1 MAEQE
6 IGAVTHYYDKIWVA
20 AIRLTSG
27 ILKSGDAIRM
37 RGHSTDLQQVASSIQ
52 IEHLSVTE
60 AKQGDEIGIKVSE
73 RVHEH
78 DKVFKV
84 ED

>member
-1 MAEQE
+1 
-6 IGAVTHYYDKIWVA
+6 
-20 AIRLTSG
+20 
-27 ILKSGDAIRM
+27 
-37 RGHSTDLQQVASSIQ
+37 
-52 IEHLSVTE
+52 VTE
-60 AKQGDEIGIKVSE
+60 AKQGDEMGIKVSE